1 MVQRDSP
8 QVQRSLALSCNE
20 LIGERVLLKG
30 WVERTRTHGKVAFF
44 DLRDRSGTIQI
55 TAHEDLA
62 PKITELSLQ
71 DVVELRGEVRSRD
84 EKYINPEIETGKI
97 EVHLEKLTIIS
108 KAAEMPFDMGGKDL
122 SIELPTLLDF
132 RPLTLRHPK
141 IFPIFKLQEAIVQG
155 FRKTLKN
162 EGFTEIFVPTIVPVA
177 TEGGAEVFEI
187 KYYDRKAYLAQSPQ
201 LYKQIMTSVFERV
214 FTVAHAYRAEPSVTT
229 RHLSEYI
236 SLDVEFGFID
246 SWMDLMDMAEK
257 VTVSIIETIRSRVQ
271 HRELNPA
278 TKLNLPEIKK
288 KIPRIKL
295 QEAQDIL
302 FKRTK
307 VDHRD
312 QPDLEPSEE
321 QEICQWALDETGA
334 PFVFITHYP
343 KKKRPF
349 YTMPDPGDPEYT
361 LSFDLIGISEEWVTG
376 GQRINDYS
384 MLLKHIE
391 EWKNTPENFEL
402 YLQAFKYGMPPEG
415 GFAMG
420 LERITKDLLGLSNVR
435 EASLFPRDMER
446 IDQRFSAQSNVST
459 KK

>member
-1 MVQRDSP
+1 MVRQSSP
-8 QVQRSLALSCNE
+8 QVVRNLAKECND
-20 LIGERVLLKG
+20 LIGKHVLLKG

-44 DLRDRSGTIQI
+44 DFRDRSGIIQV
-55 TAHEDLA
+55 TAHENLA
-62 PKITELSLQ
+62 PKIAELSLQ
-71 DVVELRGEVRSRD
+71 DVVRVEGEVRSRD
-84 EKYINPEIETGKI
+84 ERYINPEIETGKI

-108 KAAEMPFDMGGKDL
+108 KAAEMPFDMGGKEL
-122 SIELPTLLDF
+122 SIELPTLLDL
-132 RPLTLRHPK
+132 RSLTLRHPK
-141 IFPIFKLQEAIVQG
+141 ILPIFKLQEAIVQG
-155 FRKTLKN
+155 FREILKN
-162 EGFTEIFVPTIVPVA
+162 EGFTEIFVPTIVSSA

-236 SLDVEFGFID
+236 SLDAEFGFID
-246 SWMDLMDMAEK
+246 GWTDLMDMAEK
-257 VTVSIIETIRSRVQ
+257 VTISIIENIRSRVQ
-271 HRELNPA
+271 NRELNPA
-278 TKLNLPEIKK
+278 KKFNLPEIKK
-288 KIPRIKL
+288 KILRVKL

-321 QEICQWALDETGA
+321 QEMCQWALEETGA

-349 YTMPDPGDPEYT
+349 YTMPDPRDPEYT

-376 GQRINDYS
+376 GQRINDYN
-384 MLLKHIE
+384 MLLEHIE

-446 IDQRFSAQSNVST
+446 IDQRFSVQSHISS